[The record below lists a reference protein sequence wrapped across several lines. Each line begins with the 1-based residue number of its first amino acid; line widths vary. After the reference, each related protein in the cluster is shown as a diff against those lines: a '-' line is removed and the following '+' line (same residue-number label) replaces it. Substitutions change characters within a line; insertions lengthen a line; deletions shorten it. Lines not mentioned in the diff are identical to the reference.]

1 MRRFFCDSHRIQ
13 TCNLLI
19 RSQMLYSVEL
29 ANHFCMGHLSRRDSL
44 IPFAIAKVD
53 IMCEISKFF
62 TAIFLM
68 SVIPDWKNFRQF
80 RCACGRKILFISC

>member
-1 MRRFFCDSHRIQ
+1 MDFISDSHRIQ

-80 RCACGRKILFISC
+80 RCACGRKVLFSSC